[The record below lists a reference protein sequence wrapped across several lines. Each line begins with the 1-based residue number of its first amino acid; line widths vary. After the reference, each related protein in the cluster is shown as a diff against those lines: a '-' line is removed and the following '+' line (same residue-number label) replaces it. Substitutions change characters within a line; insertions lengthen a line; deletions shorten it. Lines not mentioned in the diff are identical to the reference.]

1 MEADARLSEM
11 TYLVREDE
19 VARRKS
25 ASNRQNSW
33 IYCHQAFAAAF
44 NKSDHSVDER
54 DSLAL
59 HLAFYLASWGMLR
72 GSSPLLQCSY
82 KVHLGAIDTL
92 LEPQYRPLRDIS
104 AETLCHEEN
113 LDLLMK
119 LKKALVKHYKGAL
132 SSYAKGKSKYSPSDT
147 LITKILLG
155 TLACVPAYDQYFV
168 EALGRFGLN
177 PKQFSRTSIKA
188 IAGFCQAN
196 TSILTQWRNAC
207 KEQYFP
213 DMKLLDLAFWLYGE
227 QLDNTAKSE
236 SSSRSAHSQKQ

>member
-1 MEADARLSEM
+1 MNADTRLSEI
-11 TYLVREDE
+11 TDLVREDE
-19 VARRKS
+19 TKRNTDK
-25 ASNRQNSW
+25 SNRQNSW

-44 NKSDHSVDER
+44 DKSDQSAEACDL
-54 DSLAL
+54 LAL

-82 KVHLGAIDTL
+82 KVHLGAVDTL

-104 AETLCHEEN
+104 AEALCHEEN
-113 LDLLMK
+113 LDLLMA
-119 LKKALVKHYKGAL
+119 LKEALWQHYKNAL
-132 SSYAKGKSKYSPSDT
+132 SDYAKGDKYFPSDT

-155 TLACVPAYDQYFV
+155 TLACAPAYDQYFV

-188 IAGFCQAN
+188 IAGFYQAK

-227 QLDNTAKSE
+227 QLEKERQNACT
-236 SSSRSAHSQKQ
+236 Q

>member
-1 MEADARLSEM
+1 MNADTRLSEM
-11 TYLVREDE
+11 TNLVREDE
-19 VARRKS
+19 TKRNSDK
-25 ASNRQNSW
+25 SNRPNSW
-33 IYCHQAFAAAF
+33 IYCHQSFAEAFD
-44 NKSDHSVDER
+44 KSDNSADER
-54 DSLAL
+54 DLLAL

-82 KVHLGAIDTL
+82 KVHLGAVDAL

-104 AETLCHEEN
+104 AEALCREEN

-132 SSYAKGKSKYSPSDT
+132 SSHAKGKDEYSPSDT

-155 TLACVPAYDQYFV
+155 TLACAPAYDQYFV
-168 EALGRFGLN
+168 KALDQFGLE
-177 PKQFSRTSIKA
+177 PKQFSRASIKA

-213 DMKLLDLAFWLYGE
+213 DMKLLDLAFWLYG
-227 QLDNTAKSE
+227 AKL
-236 SSSRSAHSQKQ
+236 R